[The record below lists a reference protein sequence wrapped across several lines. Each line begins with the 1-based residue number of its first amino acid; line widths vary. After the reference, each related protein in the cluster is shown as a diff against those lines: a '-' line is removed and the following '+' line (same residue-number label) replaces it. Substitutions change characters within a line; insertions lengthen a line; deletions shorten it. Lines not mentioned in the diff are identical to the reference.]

1 MARACECITCTVIGQ
16 YSGPDFP
23 VIPTGTMSDVNA
35 LLVKQEYRKCEST
48 FDSNISND

>member
-1 MARACECITCTVIGQ
+1 MYNMHCDWSILGA
-16 YSGPDFP
+16 DFP